1 MSVKTLLVA
10 SLLAKFEESL
20 QNEKALVGL
29 LSGELDAAKMQLASA
44 KNQTCSSKN
53 VTTDVSSCLNDLDLD
68 EEIERL
74 TSEKRQIVAFIL
86 QVFKNNE
93 CFY

>member
-53 VTTDVSSCLNDLDLD
+53 VTAVSSCSNDLDLD

-86 QVFKNNE
+86 QVF
-93 CFY
+93 

>member
-44 KNQTCSSKN
+44 KNQTCSSTN
-53 VTTDVSSCLNDLDLD
+53 VTAVSSCSNDLDLD

-86 QVFKNNE
+86 QVF
-93 CFY
+93 